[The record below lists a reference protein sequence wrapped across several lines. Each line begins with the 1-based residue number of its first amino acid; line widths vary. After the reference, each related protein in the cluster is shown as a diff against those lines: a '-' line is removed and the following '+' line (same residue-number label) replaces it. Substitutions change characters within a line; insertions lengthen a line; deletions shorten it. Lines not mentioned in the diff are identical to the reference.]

1 MIQQSNQLDKRNFR
15 NKRYEKSTELSK
27 YIWSLQESGIKF
39 TIRWKILSHFKEIT
53 KRGYCRFRLTEKL
66 WLLHYFTIYTYSIRN
81 LNSLVNAD
89 MGLSYWYRQS
99 NTLSQKINSMI
110 NLN

>member
-1 MIQQSNQLDKRNFR
+1 MIQQSNQLDKRDFR

-39 TIRWKILSHFKEIT
+39 TI
-53 KRGYCRFRLTEKL
+53 RGYCRFRLTEKL